1 MNNVFIEVNYENS
14 ITALRL
20 YILKIITFKKVV
32 KMAHTETI
40 TK

>member
-20 YILKIITFKKVV
+20 YILKIIKFKKVV